1 MDVRSKATWEMSD
14 KIQFGKNGFWTAV
27 YTIPLICDWILATRA
42 NFFSLM
48 LVLVLS
54 VTAAHAAE
62 RQTLHGHV
70 PAAVGDFHLQPV
82 GRLPAQER
90 LSLVIGLPLRNREE
104 FNNLLQQIYDPSS
117 PQYRRYLTPQQIAER
132 FGPTEQDYQ
141 AVVTFSQANGL
152 EVSDTHADRTLL
164 RVDGTVADI
173 EKAFHVTMLVYTHPT
188 EARTFYA
195 PNVEPSLDLAVP
207 ILHISS
213 LNNYILPR
221 PSGHIGTPRKQGA
234 DATPAAG
241 SGPGGAYWGNDFRAA
256 YVPGTSLIGA
266 GQAVGLLELD
276 GYYTNDIRT
285 YETNANLPN
294 VTLTNVLIDGFSGIP
309 DTDANRVGEVSLD
322 IEMVVSMAPG
332 LSKVIVYEAPNCCY
346 YWVDILKQM
355 QEDNIAKQLSSSWL
369 FDYDDPNADTVY
381 QEFAV
386 QGQSF
391 FQCSGD
397 YLAFYSGVTQWT
409 DDPNVTLVGG
419 TMLTTTGPGGSWV
432 SETTWNNGNGTN
444 GSGGGSSTS
453 YMGNFSI
460 PSWQQGINMT
470 TNHGSTSRRNVP
482 DVSLVAYNA
491 WVVWNNG
498 SKDWWWGTSIA
509 APLWAGFTALVN
521 QQAAIYGEPMV
532 GFLNP
537 ALYAI
542 GTGSLYSTCFHDI
555 TTGNNTNSHSS
566 GLYYATAGYDLCT
579 GWGTPTGTNLINVLT
594 SSPFIYRTLR
604 NSDGSVTL
612 SFVCPPSSTNVVLS
626 ATNLSPPVIW
636 QPLSTNIA
644 GADGN
649 WQFTDTN
656 AASYQTRFYRS
667 LTR

>member
-14 KIQFGKNGFWTAV
+14 KIQFGKNGLWTAV

-104 FNNLLQQIYDPSS
+104 FNNLLHQIDDPSS
-117 PQYRRYLTPQQIAER
+117 PHYRRYLTPQQIAER

-152 EVSDTHADRTLL
+152 EVSGTHADRTLL

-221 PSGHIGTPRKQGA
+221 PSGHIGTSLKQGA

-241 SGPGGAYWGNDFRAA
+241 SGPGGAYWGNDFRAV

-294 VTLTNVLIDGFSGIP
+294 VTLTNVLIDGFSGTP

-397 YLAFYSGVTQWT
+397 YLAFYNGVTQWT

-521 QQAAIYGEPMV
+521 QQAAIYGEPTV

-542 GTGSLYSTCFHDI
+542 GAGSLYSTCFHDI

>member
-42 NFFSLM
+42 NCFSLM

-152 EVSDTHADRTLL
+152 EVSGTHADRTLL

-397 YLAFYSGVTQWT
+397 YLAFYNGVTQWT

>member
-14 KIQFGKNGFWTAV
+14 KIQFGKNGLWTAV
-27 YTIPLICDWILATRA
+27 YRIPLICDWILATRA

-152 EVSDTHADRTLL
+152 EVSGTHADRTLL

-294 VTLTNVLIDGFSGIP
+294 VTLTNVLIDGFSGTP

-322 IEMVVSMAPG
+322 IEMVVSMASG

-381 QEFAV
+381 QEYAV

-397 YLAFYSGVTQWT
+397 YLAFYNGVTQWT